1 MSNSTQVAAPVNW
14 ADKLAK
20 YATESAQKA
29 QQAVAASGGTGSWIG
44 TSAGQLSYQ
53 GTPVAGNAL
62 SVIVVDFVKENQFYD
77 EAFDRNKK
85 RSPVCYAFGDT
96 EEDMDP
102 HPEAEKPQAKKC
114 SECPHNKWGSGPGGK
129 GKACKNVLRLG
140 VIPASPMDSE
150 SFANAEPAWLKVPVM
165 STKNWAAYVNTVG
178 ALHKRPEWAMVT
190 EVSTK
195 PDAKSQFQITFK
207 PVAPVPEQFLEV
219 LEQRKEQMFD
229 QIQFPY
235 RKNDESSE
243 EVSAAQD
250 ARRGRLK

>member
-1 MSNSTQVAAPVNW
+1 MSDSTQVATPVNW
-14 ADKLAK
+14 AEKLAK
-20 YATESAQKA
+20 YANESAQKA
-29 QQAVAASGGTGSWIG
+29 QAAVSTSGGTGSWIG

-96 EEDMDP
+96 DDQMEP
-102 HPEAEKPQAKKC
+102 HPEAEKPQATSC
-114 SECPHNKWGSGPGGK
+114 SECKHNKWGSGQGGK

-140 VIPASPMDSE
+140 VIPAAPLDTQSIAE
-150 SFANAEPAWLKVPVM
+150 AEPAWLKVPVM

-178 ALHKRPEWAMVT
+178 AQYKRPEWAVVT

-195 PDAKSQFQITFK
+195 PDPKAQFLITFK
-207 PVAPVPEQFLEV
+207 PVGAIPTELLETV
-219 LEQRKEQMFD
+219 EARKDQMFD

-235 RKNDESSE
+235 RKNDESAE
-243 EVSAAQD
+243 EVNAEQE